1 MTVDSVATSG
11 SSIYNSA
18 TTRTPK
24 QEFDSDMFMSLLV
37 TQLKNQDPSSP
48 LDTNEMIGQTTQLA
62 SMEQLTTMSGLA
74 KDNYA
79 LQQRIAAASVIGAK
93 VSYADADGLPVTGIA
108 TAVSFSG
115 DDALV
120 TVDGKTV
127 PLASLTTIAQPSAAA
142 SATD

>member
-1 MTVDSVATSG
+1 MTVDPVNAGG
-11 SSIYNSA
+11 SSMYA
-18 TTRTPK
+18 AAATRTPK
-24 QEFDSDMFMSLLV
+24 QKFDSDMFMSLLV

-62 SMEQLTTMSGLA
+62 SMEQLTAMTDVS
-74 KDNYA
+74 KDSYA
-79 LQQRIAAASVIGAK
+79 LQQRTAAASIIGAK

-108 TAVSFSG
+108 TAVSFTG

-127 PLASLTTIAQPSAAA
+127 PLVSLTTIAQPTAAA

>member
-1 MTVDSVATSG
+1 MTVDSVATTG
-11 SSIYNSA
+11 SSMYTA
-18 TTRTPK
+18 APTRTPK

-62 SMEQLTTMSGLA
+62 SMEQLTTMTSLS
-74 KDNYA
+74 KDSYA
-79 LQQRIAAASVIGAK
+79 LQQRIAAATVIGAN
-93 VSYADADGLPVTGIA
+93 VSYAGADGVPISGIA

-115 DDALV
+115 NEAVV
-120 TVDGKTV
+120 TVGDKTV
-127 PLASLTTIAQPSAAA
+127 PFASLTTIAQPSAAA

>member
-1 MTVDSVATSG
+1 MTVDPVNAGG
-11 SSIYNSA
+11 SSMYASA
-18 TTRTPK
+18 ATRTPK
-24 QEFDSDMFMSLLV
+24 QKFDSDMFMSLLV

-62 SMEQLTTMSGLA
+62 SMEQLTTMTDLS
-74 KDNYA
+74 KDSYA
-79 LQQRIAAASVIGAK
+79 LQQRTAAASVIGAK

-115 DDALV
+115 TDALV

-127 PLASLTTIAQPSAAA
+127 PLASLTTIAQPTAAA

>member
-1 MTVDSVATSG
+1 MTVDPMNAGG
-11 SSIYNSA
+11 SSMYA
-18 TTRTPK
+18 AAATRTPK
-24 QEFDSDMFMSLLV
+24 QKFDSDMFMSLLV

-62 SMEQLTTMSGLA
+62 SMEQLTAMTDVS
-74 KDNYA
+74 KDSYA
-79 LQQRIAAASVIGAK
+79 LQQRTAAASIIGAK

-108 TAVSFSG
+108 TAVSFTG

-127 PLASLTTIAQPSAAA
+127 PLVSLTTIAQPTAAA